1 MPILKKLIII
11 FEIILVMLII
21 LMAIAAGVYI
31 IYKKKK
37 KPSSVMEEE
46 TDYSNLK
53 RQDAIS
59 YVKFDE
65 IKSDMV
71 ITNNGNR
78 FVGAIKCKGFDFF
91 SSQPNE
97 RKRAHDGYLG
107 FINLI
112 NKPITYRQYT
122 KNVDMDDTIQD
133 YQRAYDQ
140 IEKELF
146 FISQDYDK
154 VLSEFREKKLDGMDM
169 DTEMAYLVQLEDM
182 NKRMDILGWR
192 RDHMADNLDYAEDIT
207 SNAAPESVE
216 TYIFDWLYEPLAGI
230 RNLTQEEINKKAK
243 KELARIANSYIHALG
258 AAGVRSTRIKTD
270 ELRQMNR
277 RHWHPVTAN
286 RFKLKNIE
294 NSNFYD
300 DITAAPALTEADY
313 LVAEQEGTLQEIYAA
328 QEDYM
333 AQNVPGR
340 IIESIPYEQL
350 LAHARGEDAQNEDE
364 ITPEMLDERK
374 SILVNHFKAAE
385 EKRIAEEKKQEEEQ
399 QRIQRRRR
407 NSGGNDKKDKKSNS
421 RINYGYSEF
430 DIGGISDLFS
440 GSVR

>member
-243 KELARIANSYIHALG
+243 K
-258 AAGVRSTRIKTD
+258 
-270 ELRQMNR
+270 
-277 RHWHPVTAN
+277 
-286 RFKLKNIE
+286 
-294 NSNFYD
+294 
-300 DITAAPALTEADY
+300 
-313 LVAEQEGTLQEIYAA
+313 
-328 QEDYM
+328 
-333 AQNVPGR
+333 
-340 IIESIPYEQL
+340 
-350 LAHARGEDAQNEDE
+350 
-364 ITPEMLDERK
+364 
-374 SILVNHFKAAE
+374 
-385 EKRIAEEKKQEEEQ
+385 
-399 QRIQRRRR
+399 
-407 NSGGNDKKDKKSNS
+407 
-421 RINYGYSEF
+421 
-430 DIGGISDLFS
+430 
-440 GSVR
+440 